1 MATATLDEIRQLQ
14 DENLKQAEQLKQES
28 QATLEKVRATQT
40 FIDSTSFSSLPWLW
54 LVAGLGVGLLGG
66 IAIALAVTGALT

>member
-28 QATLEKVRATQT
+28 QATLEKVRAAQPL
-40 FIDSTSFSSLPWLW
+40 IDPTSPRSLPWSW
-54 LVAGLGVGLLGG
+54 LAAGLGVGLLGG
-66 IAIALAVTGALT
+66 MAIALAVTGALA